1 MKSAKTTLKFEQ
13 ILKWMMVEVLFG
25 RAHYAITR
33 SFGRKDRPE
42 VLEAMSLTRDA
53 HADCAQICAAKIF
66 DRASDASFYTLLSA
80 ALKEAGTFKHG
91 TASDVRKAARDA
103 NSRAAGLQATVD
115 ALLLRR
121 NQTQAHIDARPILDP
136 EQYVRMGRV
145 SYRELDTSFKEVGS
159 ILNGFSQ
166 LYFGKQVSFDES
178 VSRYFQRYEQTLD
191 KVAEAIRKG

>member
-1 MKSAKTTLKFEQ
+1 MKSVKPTLKFEQ

-33 SFGRKDRPE
+33 SFGRKDRPD
-42 VLEAMSLTRDA
+42 VLKAVSLTRDA

-91 TASDVRKAARDA
+91 TASDVRKAVHDA

-115 ALLLRR
+115 ALLLRIFPTER
-121 NQTQAHIDARPILDP
+121 SQSVHAACFHFHECLGRAHRAHILPDAKLCHAADFFGNDM
-136 EQYVRMGRV
+136 QMAVAFNRV
-145 SYRELDTSFKEVGS
+145 
-159 ILNGFSQ
+159 
-166 LYFGKQVSFDES
+166 
-178 VSRYFQRYEQTLD
+178 
-191 KVAEAIRKG
+191 